1 MDAAALRWAVQEE
14 QARLAR
20 ATQDALRAARARSA
34 TPPPR
39 GSPLGHLAAAIG
51 AADQALLAEEEAAA
65 AALRAT
71 EAAERQRAEEARAQ
85 REAAEAAEA
94 AKEAEAAARQEAK
107 AQAEAEAAR
116 QAEAEQ
122 AREEQEAQ
130 EREAQRE
137 WVSDGA
143 EAWRAECGTALA
155 QARAECAALR
165 AAPLGTRKAYDKP
178 LRKAVNQIS
187 STKQQVLEVYRK
199 LSAMLGQVQR
209 GPREPYAYTLVR
221 LGQLLVGQGDGLQRQ
236 HQLAYPVAEIVAAL
250 GKDHPGF
257 LPVFL
262 GLLHEKASLT
272 VPLLPKR
279 CSREALKAMA
289 EEHQGYCM
297 LYGALV
303 QAHMV
308 PGSPHGPRHGWA
320 YLARL
325 LNAVPVNYAS
335 GSALDGFLQVA
346 GHALCRAYRG
356 QFLKLML
363 YVKEQVVPGLQAD
376 QARDPNKDAAA
387 VTSRLELYIAEQKYA
402 QPPVGSVLVEAD
414 SSSALRA

>member
-1 MDAAALRWAVQEE
+1 M
-14 QARLAR
+14 
-20 ATQDALRAARARSA
+20 
-34 TPPPR
+34 
-39 GSPLGHLAAAIG
+39 
-51 AADQALLAEEEAAA
+51 
-65 AALRAT
+65 
-71 EAAERQRAEEARAQ
+71 
-85 REAAEAAEA
+85 
-94 AKEAEAAARQEAK
+94 
-107 AQAEAEAAR
+107 
-116 QAEAEQ
+116 
-122 AREEQEAQ
+122 
-130 EREAQRE
+130 
-137 WVSDGA
+137 
-143 EAWRAECGTALA
+143 
-155 QARAECAALR
+155 
-165 AAPLGTRKAYDKP
+165 
-178 LRKAVNQIS
+178 
-187 STKQQVLEVYRK
+187 
-199 LSAMLGQVQR
+199 
-209 GPREPYAYTLVR
+209 
-221 LGQLLVGQGDGLQRQ
+221 GQGDGLQRQ

-250 GKDHPGF
+250 AKDHPGF

-279 CSREALKAMA
+279 CSREALKVMA
-289 EEHQGYCM
+289 EEHKGYCM

-308 PGSPHGPRHGWA
+308 PGSPHGPPHGWA